1 MPIFYR
7 RKCLYIKHNTQKK
20 DSMAKKVVKLKEEA
34 VKEILD
40 DTEEADFS
48 EEIFDGLEALA

>member
-1 MPIFYR
+1 
-7 RKCLYIKHNTQKK
+7 
-20 DSMAKKVVKLKEEA
+20 MAKKVVKFVKEEA
-34 VKEILD
+34 VKETLD